1 MSIKENVSY
10 IKDEISSEEKFFESF
25 FKVEKFYKKYKIAI
39 IGIVSLGF
47 IYFIF
52 TSINDYNTNQNIIKS
67 NNLYTKVLSNP
78 TDTVSLNALK
88 KVNSKLYDISLYQI
102 SKDKTKS
109 TNVEYLKEITQY
121 NKAIQENDIKALD
134 KLILNPDFLLKDFAL
149 FNKALIQS
157 NNKEYKKAKMTL
169 AIIPDNSAVL
179 PLSNMLKHYLLTK

>member
-78 TDTVSLNALK
+78 NDTVSLNALK
-88 KVNSKLYDISLYQI
+88 KVNSKLYDIALYQI